1 MITFFSIII
10 NHSIFYLFVFFII
23 SCLLSYFLYRNHSSL
38 IDVPKY
44 IKFGLFTLRSFSFFF
59 LSLLL
64 LQPEFKKQEK
74 IEEEPLIVFL
84 QDNSSSI
91 ISNADSL
98 YYKMNYIPFLDSLFQ
113 SIESKIDVL
122 SFSNSVNQGF
132 SEFTGETTNL
142 SLALNAVHDIYANTN
157 VQAYIMASDGIYN
170 QGMHPLYLEMNL
182 NAPLYTLLLGDTI
195 EHPDALIHSVKS
207 NKITYLGNQT
217 AVEVVVQ
224 ADQMKNTKLLLEV
237 FDDSKKSII
246 YSEQIDVSSSNYLNK
261 ISFFISSDV
270 AGVQKYYAELTS
282 ILPEKNIVNNKKAFF
297 IDVIDDRKK
306 ILLLFSTPHPDVG
319 VIKES
324 LELHDQYELDVK
336 RISTTKNDLLD
347 VDIHND
353 YSLVILHQ
361 LNQEKNINTI
371 FNLNSQTPV
380 WYIIGKNSDLT
391 SFNNNQNFVKF
402 MNEDNSFEYENTIV
416 NRNFSSFLMNDS
428 LIDFLSLSSPFLMPF
443 SNVSI
448 TNLSDVLLYKK
459 IGSLNTQQPILFFV
473 EDEYKSGYLLGEGLW
488 RWRLN
493 DSYLNNNNELFNQFV
508 GKITQYLLLD
518 EEKSRIHINYR
529 SIQSSHEHIVFE
541 AELYNKNFELTNSQD
556 ITMKII
562 DSLGNHY
569 DYRFN
574 PNQSTYSLDVGL
586 LPAGSYDFIAE
597 SNFGND
603 VLSETGS
610 FVISDFSLEKSSL
623 VANHILLS
631 DMSFKHNGTMY
642 SLNNVS
648 DLLLN
653 IVESSDFKPKTYMN
667 YYYQPLIH
675 FQLLLIL
682 ILLTLFLEWIL
693 RRRYIHY

>member
-59 LSLLL
+59 LLLLL

-142 SLALNAVHDIYANTN
+142 SLALNAVNDIYANTN

-261 ISFFISSDV
+261 TPFFI
-270 AGVQKYYAELTS
+270 T
-282 ILPEKNIVNNKKAFF
+282 
-297 IDVIDDRKK
+297 
-306 ILLLFSTPHPDVG
+306 
-319 VIKES
+319 
-324 LELHDQYELDVK
+324 
-336 RISTTKNDLLD
+336 
-347 VDIHND
+347 
-353 YSLVILHQ
+353 
-361 LNQEKNINTI
+361 
-371 FNLNSQTPV
+371 
-380 WYIIGKNSDLT
+380 
-391 SFNNNQNFVKF
+391 FV
-402 MNEDNSFEYENTIV
+402 
-416 NRNFSSFLMNDS
+416 
-428 LIDFLSLSSPFLMPF
+428 
-443 SNVSI
+443 
-448 TNLSDVLLYKK
+448 
-459 IGSLNTQQPILFFV
+459 
-473 EDEYKSGYLLGEGLW
+473 
-488 RWRLN
+488 
-493 DSYLNNNNELFNQFV
+493 
-508 GKITQYLLLD
+508 
-518 EEKSRIHINYR
+518 
-529 SIQSSHEHIVFE
+529 
-541 AELYNKNFELTNSQD
+541 
-556 ITMKII
+556 
-562 DSLGNHY
+562 
-569 DYRFN
+569 
-574 PNQSTYSLDVGL
+574 
-586 LPAGSYDFIAE
+586 
-597 SNFGND
+597 
-603 VLSETGS
+603 
-610 FVISDFSLEKSSL
+610 
-623 VANHILLS
+623 
-631 DMSFKHNGTMY
+631 
-642 SLNNVS
+642 
-648 DLLLN
+648 
-653 IVESSDFKPKTYMN
+653 
-667 YYYQPLIH
+667 
-675 FQLLLIL
+675 
-682 ILLTLFLEWIL
+682 
-693 RRRYIHY
+693 